1 MAKPRLEKEWKLWV
15 SCGVL
20 LLLVAAYLY
29 YVSRPPTEGGEPL
42 WKVIKVVDGDVLTLK
57 GSGKEMQVR
66 LVGLIIPDSEKEVV
80 QDFLTKALINQWV
93 RFKPLRDGPQGVKE
107 GFVLLAGED
116 LHARLVRQGMAQVDK
131 GERGFDIRPY
141 LEQEREAQREKRG
154 LWSRSDQ
161 GAK

>member
-1 MAKPRLEKEWKLWV
+1 MAKPRLEKEWKLWA

-20 LLLVAAYLY
+20 LLLIAGYLY

-42 WKVIKVVDGDVLTLK
+42 WKVTKVVDGKVLTLK

-66 LVGLIIPDSEKEVV
+66 LVALIVPDSQKDAAE
-80 QDFLTKALINQWV
+80 DFLTKTLLNQWV
-93 RFKPLRDGPQGVKE
+93 RFKSVREGSEGIKE

-116 LHARLVRQGMAQVDK
+116 LHARLIRQGMAQIDK
-131 GERGFDIRPY
+131 DERGFDIRPY
-141 LEQEREAQREKRG
+141 IEQEREAQRERRG
-154 LWSRSDQ
+154 LWGRPDQ